1 MDIISCHLVDLTH
14 VTHDRVAPE
23 FCPLPHTK
31 KIVDRV
37 NHFFQEYEFMFQSVS
52 IILIEEQPYK
62 GVASAVEAMIFN
74 KWRNKCHHIR
84 PLDMLY
90 HYGYRHYT
98 YEQRKKISVQIAQ
111 QVLTNMGF
119 SDMLAKFERKHD
131 CSDAI
136 LMACFYLAK
145 EKEKEE
151 KLAKD
156 EEYKNT
162 DFAIFLEQCRYKPK
176 S

>member
-1 MDIISCHLVDLTH
+1 MNLTH
-14 VTHDRVAPE
+14 VTHDRVAKE
-23 FCPLPHTK
+23 CCQLPHTN

-37 NHFFQEYEFMFQSVS
+37 NHFFQEYEFMFQSVG

-84 PLDMLY
+84 PLDMLH

-98 YEQRKKISVQIAQ
+98 YDQRKQISVQIAQ

-119 SDMLAKFERKHD
+119 ETLLDKFERKHD

-136 LMACFYLAK
+136 LMACFYLSK

-151 KLAKD
+151 RKAK
-156 EEYKNT
+156 EEEMKNT
-162 DFAIFLEQCRYKPK
+162 DFAMFIKQFRYKPSKIK